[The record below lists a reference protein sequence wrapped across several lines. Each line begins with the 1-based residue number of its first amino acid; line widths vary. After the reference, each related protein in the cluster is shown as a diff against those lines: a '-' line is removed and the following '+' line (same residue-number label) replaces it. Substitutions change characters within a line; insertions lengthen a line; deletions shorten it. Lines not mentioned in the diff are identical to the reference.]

1 MVGFHGEYE
10 ATVDSKGRFL
20 LPSALKKQLP
30 EGENRFILS
39 RGFENCLT
47 LYPMKTWE
55 AILEKFKK
63 LNQFDPKVRQ
73 FTRQFLN
80 GATEIELDGA
90 GRMMLSASFKAY
102 ASITKDVVIAAT
114 LDKFE
119 IWDAVKYN
127 EAISKLSAEDFSNL
141 ANEVMSDDKM

>member
-1 MVGFHGEYE
+1 MNGFHGEYE

-20 LPSALKKQLP
+20 LPSSLRKQLP
-30 EGENRFILS
+30 EGETRFILS

-55 AILEKFKK
+55 SILEKFNK

-90 GRMMLSASFKAY
+90 GRMMLSTTFKAY

-141 ANEVMSDDKM
+141 ANEVMADN